1 MPPVNPTTSI
11 AGRPYHRP
19 IRTEARRNRGDTKLY
34 SADPEDRLTA
44 ARAQSKRATKALTER
59 VGDWPPNAPG
69 SLNAWLLL
77 VTTKEPVWRDPL
89 VTWQDRP
96 LSLGTP
102 NQGFYYPDPMGFWAE
117 VRKWVVA
124 LFRLRHPR
132 WGATEALALTTLL
145 PAANQPDRVARAV
158 DAFEP
163 RLILFLDE
171 PSWAASRALLNGA
184 EQVPHYITDPHR
196 PKQVYEGFWSAAGR
210 RGGGRQVTPAPG
222 HPQPLPRR
230 RHPGVP
236 AVGAGAPSPAARLN
250 CTDSRSATR
259 GRTSRTSTS
268 WWAGWDA

>member
-1 MPPVNPTTSI
+1 MPPVKPTTSI

-19 IRTEARRNRGDTKLY
+19 IRTEARRHRGDTKLY

-44 ARAQSKRATKALTER
+44 ARAQGKRATKALTER

-117 VRKWVVA
+117 VRRWAVE
-124 LFRLRHPR
+124 LFRLRQPR

-145 PAANQPDRVARAV
+145 PAGSQPDRVARAV
-158 DAFEP
+158 DAFDP
-163 RLILFLDE
+163 QLVLFLDE

-184 EQVPHYITDPHR
+184 EQIPHYITDPHR
-196 PKQVYEGFWSAAGR
+196 PKQVYEGFWSVRADGVVV
-210 RGGGRQVTPAPG
+210 GKSPQHPATHNLYRADDIMG
-222 HPQPLPRR
+222 YL
-230 RHPGVP
+230 
-236 AVGAGAPSPAARLN
+236 
-250 CTDSRSATR
+250 RSAPV
-259 GRTSRTSTS
+259 SRPPEK
-268 WWAGWDA
+268 